1 MNLTSKDTDLKMETG
16 RCYCAKFT

>member
-1 MNLTSKDTDLKMETG
+1 MNLTSKDTGLKMETG